1 MSILGAC
8 LLGAITWG
16 AIAQYNTF
24 VQRATIVTLE
34 GTVIQQEAQISQ
46 AQKDYTLLKGY
57 YNQLESYCDQLQR
70 DYAQSQLEVANLG
83 QEVASL
89 EHQVLNLEAEV
100 NGLERQV
107 LNLEVEV
114 NGLEQET
121 KNLKQEAA
129 SQKVYY
135 ERQIDLYEDKAEGAK
150 FTFYYVSLMEQRYGV
165 DDLQDYLQRGEWKE
179 GAYVEGKFDCSQMSA
194 YLEWKLENEGYHTV
208 IVAGDSPDGSGR
220 HAWLLVEASKGRYMP
235 VEATAYSIVYWNSP
249 YFDNYFEYEYEFETI
264 QEALSY
270 SPTEYNWWE

>member
-1 MSILGAC
+1 MKTLIVMSILGAC

-24 VQRATIVTLE
+24 VQRATIVSLE

-57 YNQLESYCDQLQR
+57 YDQLESYCHQLQQ

-83 QEVASL
+83 QKAANL
-89 EHQVLNLEAEV
+89 EHEV
-100 NGLERQV
+100 SSLK
-107 LNLEVEV
+107 VEV
-114 NGLEQET
+114 NDLEQET
-121 KNLKQEAA
+121 KNLKQEAT
-129 SQKVYY
+129 SQKAYY

-179 GAYVEGKFDCSQMSA
+179 GAYIEGKFDCSQMSA